1 MKGPLRGTRHQ
12 NAGWLYRTLGRTCPR
27 ACLYTWT
34 PQLTAHLPPTG
45 SVWASCRSWPEV
57 AAPEMGSSTTV
68 RNEWLKP
75 RDLPTGCQVV
85 TYGLPGPTL
94 TSTHHHPQPPTNH
107 HQPPTRR
114 SFIET
119 TQAKPI
125 TIRSIHAPKPQ
136 TQEKGNYYVKS
147 CSQLTLHF
155 IIFFYQIL
163 PKNEFMKY
171 LVHELIWLSGYRTL
185 GQSLNLCTHL
195 PERVRQNPTHPVA
208 HYCVHYHVSVSSKV
222 FSIPVS

>member
-1 MKGPLRGTRHQ
+1 
-12 NAGWLYRTLGRTCPR
+12 
-27 ACLYTWT
+27 
-34 PQLTAHLPPTG
+34 
-45 SVWASCRSWPEV
+45 
-57 AAPEMGSSTTV
+57 MGSSTTV

-75 RDLPTGCQVV
+75 RDLPTGRQVV
-85 TYGLPGPTL
+85 TYGPPGPTL
-94 TSTHHHPQPPTNH
+94 TSTHHHPPTPPHPPPTT
-107 HQPPTRR
+107 TRR

-208 HYCVHYHVSVSSKV
+208 HYCVHYHVLVSSKV

>member
-1 MKGPLRGTRHQ
+1 
-12 NAGWLYRTLGRTCPR
+12 
-27 ACLYTWT
+27 
-34 PQLTAHLPPTG
+34 
-45 SVWASCRSWPEV
+45 
-57 AAPEMGSSTTV
+57 MGSSTTV

-75 RDLPTGCQVV
+75 RDLPTGRQVV

-94 TSTHHHPQPPTNH
+94 TSTHHHPPSPTNH

-171 LVHELIWLSGYRTL
+171 LVHELIWLSDYRTL

-208 HYCVHYHVSVSSKV
+208 HYCVHYHVLVSSKV